1 MARRKGTEL
10 KLLDLF
16 SSAAVILGLIL
27 IGAIVGVFLFL
38 PRSLR

>member
-1 MARRKGTEL
+1 MKWRDAL
-10 KLLDLF
+10 

-27 IGAIVGVFLFL
+27 VGALVGVFLFL